1 MRELVPSRCTRS
13 GHCVPTT
20 CRSIGYSTA
29 APSLVCKGRPKPPL
43 NQRGRP
49 AMLGLPLGGGLPFI
63 VDDLSTIGSAQ
74 AALTVTRPNG
84 RRGGAC
90 HGDVIPQWSN
100 AVA

>member
-1 MRELVPSRCTRS
+1 
-13 GHCVPTT
+13 
-20 CRSIGYSTA
+20 
-29 APSLVCKGRPKPPL
+29 
-43 NQRGRP
+43 
-49 AMLGLPLGGGLPFI
+49 MLGLPLGGGRPFI